1 MTPRVLIH
9 VQHLL
14 GIGHLQRAAAIAGAL
29 QERGAKVVLATGGV
43 RVPQVEAALEQR
55 GVEVVHLA
63 SARSADSS
71 FSALLDESGNTVDAA
86 WKAQRRDA
94 VLKLFAETAPDAL
107 VTEMYPF
114 GRRPFR
120 FELTPLLE
128 AARGSASPP
137 LIVSSVRDILVTKE
151 KPGRAEEM
159 AEAARRFYDL
169 VLVHSDPKLIPFE
182 ATFPQTGAIDD
193 LIRYTGYVTE
203 AKAGNTA
210 TDRSNGEI
218 LISAGGG
225 AVGGPLLQAAIAARS
240 LSAERDR
247 PWRLITGGNLPQTDF
262 ERLQATAQGF
272 AQGGFAPGSFL
283 VERFRT
289 DFKDLLAR
297 CRVSVS
303 QGGYNTVLEILA
315 SRTPAV
321 IVPFAEAGESE
332 QTDRARL
339 LHEKGLLRL
348 LPAPELDAQR
358 LAAEIDAASVMAIP
372 PFTINLDGAR
382 QSAALILDGLAKRAA

>member
-29 QERGAKVVLATGGV
+29 QERGAKVVLATGGMPV
-43 RVPQVEAALEQR
+43 ASVEAALGQR
-55 GVEVVHLA
+55 GVEVVRLA
-63 SARSADSS
+63 AARSADSS
-71 FSALLDESGNTVDAA
+71 FSTLLDEDGKVVDDA
-86 WKAQRRDA
+86 WKSRRRDA
-94 VLKLFAETAPDAL
+94 VLKLFAERVPDVL

-120 FELTPLLE
+120 FELKPLLE
-128 AARGSASPP
+128 AARTRTRPP
-137 LIVSSVRDILVTKE
+137 LIVCSVRDILVAKE

-159 AEAARRFYDL
+159 AEIARRFYDL
-169 VLVHSDPKLIPFE
+169 VLVHSDPSLIPFE
-182 ATFPQTGAIDD
+182 ATFSHAAEIAD

-203 AKAGNTA
+203 AKMSAA
-210 TDRSNGEI
+210 QDRSKGEV

-225 AVGGPLLQAAIAARS
+225 AVGGPLLQAAVAART

-247 PWRLITGGNLPQTDF
+247 PWRLITGGNLPQAEF
-262 ERLQATAQGF
+262 ERLQASAKEFT
-272 AQGGFAPGSFL
+272 

-289 DFKDLLAR
+289 DFKDLLSR

-315 SRTPAV
+315 SRTPSV

-332 QTDRARL
+332 QTDRAEL
-339 LHEKGLLRL
+339 LAAKGLLRL
-348 LPAPELDAQR
+348 LPAPALDAAR
-358 LAAEIDAASVMAIP
+358 LAAEIDRAAVMAIP
-372 PFTINLDGAR
+372 SFTINLDGAR
-382 QSAALILDGLAKRAA
+382 ESAALILDALAKRAA

>member
-1 MTPRVLIH
+1 VSPRVLIH

-29 QERGAKVVLATGGV
+29 QARGACVVLANGGV
-43 RVPQVEAALEQR
+43 PVPQVEAALEQR
-55 GVEVVHLA
+55 GVVVVRLA
-63 SARSADSS
+63 SARSADAS
-71 FSALLDESGNTVDAA
+71 FSALLDENGQVVDDA
-86 WKAQRRDA
+86 WKTRRRDA
-94 VLKLFAETAPDAL
+94 VLQLFAEVKPDVL

-120 FELTPLLE
+120 FELKPLLK
-128 AARGSASPP
+128 AARARARAP
-137 LIVSSVRDILVTKE
+137 LVACSVRDILVTKQ

-159 AEAARRFYDL
+159 AGVARQFYDL

-182 ATFPQTGAIDD
+182 ATFPCAREIHD

-203 AKAGNTA
+203 AKADTGA
-210 TDRSNGEI
+210 DRSSGEI
-218 LISAGGG
+218 LVSAGGG
-225 AVGGPLLQAAIAARS
+225 AVGWPLLQAAVEARA

-247 PWRLITGGNLPQTDF
+247 PWRLITGGNLPQDAYDG
-262 ERLQATAQGF
+262 LQAAAEGF
-272 AQGGFAPGSFL
+272 I
-283 VERFRT
+283 VERFRA
-289 DFKDLLAR
+289 DFKDLLTH

-321 IVPFAEAGESE
+321 IVPFAEGAESE

-339 LHEKGLLRL
+339 LAEKGLLRM
-348 LPAPELDAQR
+348 LPASDLDAKR
-358 LAAEIDAASVMAIP
+358 LANEIDRAAVMAIP
-372 PFTINLDGAR
+372 SFTINLDGAVS
-382 QSAALILDGLAKRAA
+382 SAALILDALAKRAA

>member
-1 MTPRVLIH
+1 
-9 VQHLL
+9 
-14 GIGHLQRAAAIAGAL
+14 
-29 QERGAKVVLATGGV
+29 
-43 RVPQVEAALEQR
+43 
-55 GVEVVHLA
+55 
-63 SARSADSS
+63 
-71 FSALLDESGNTVDAA
+71 
-86 WKAQRRDA
+86 
-94 VLKLFAETAPDAL
+94 
-107 VTEMYPF
+107 
-114 GRRPFR
+114 
-120 FELTPLLE
+120 
-128 AARGSASPP
+128 
-137 LIVSSVRDILVTKE
+137 
-151 KPGRAEEM
+151 
-159 AEAARRFYDL
+159 
-169 VLVHSDPKLIPFE
+169 VLVHSDPKLVPFG
-182 ATFPQTGAIDD
+182 ATFPCAGEIED
-193 LIRYTGYVTE
+193 LMRYTGFVTE
-203 AKAGNTA
+203 AKADGA
-210 TDRSNGEI
+210 GTDRSNGEV

-225 AVGGPLLQAAIAARS
+225 AVGGPLLEAAVAART

-247 PWRLITGGNLPQTDF
+247 PWRLITGSNLPQSDF

-272 AQGGFAPGSFL
+272 T

-289 DFKDLLAR
+289 DFKELLSR

-358 LAAEIDAASVMAIP
+358 LADEIDAASVMAIP

-382 QSAALILDGLAKRAA
+382 QSAALILDALAKRAA

>member
-1 MTPRVLIH
+1 VTVRVLIH

-29 QERGAKVVLATGGV
+29 QCRGAQVTLATGGV
-43 RVPQVEAALEQR
+43 RVPQVEAALERR
-55 GVEVVHLA
+55 GVAVVRLA
-63 SARSADSS
+63 PARAADSS
-71 FSALLDESGNTVDAA
+71 FSALLDESGNVVDET
-86 WKAQRRDA
+86 WKARRRDA
-94 VLKLFAETAPDAL
+94 LLALFAETVPDVL

-120 FELTPLLE
+120 FELNPLLQ
-128 AARGSASPP
+128 AAQGRARPP
-137 LIVSSVRDILVTKE
+137 LIACSVRDILVTKE

-159 AEAARRFYDL
+159 AETARRFYDL
-169 VLVHSDPKLIPFE
+169 VLVHSDAALVPFE
-182 ATFPQTGAIDD
+182 ATFPRAAEIAD

-203 AKAGNTA
+203 ATA
-210 TDRSNGEI
+210 ETAQDRSKGEI
-218 LISAGGG
+218 LVSAGGG
-225 AVGGPLLQAAIAARS
+225 AVGGPRLRAAVEARA
-240 LSAERDR
+240 LSAERAR
-247 PWRLITGGNLPQTDF
+247 PWRLITGGNLPQAEF
-262 ERLQATAQGF
+262 ERLQAQAKGMT
-272 AQGGFAPGSFL
+272 
-283 VERFRT
+283 VERFRA

-339 LHEKGLLRL
+339 LAAKGLLRL
-348 LPAPELDAQR
+348 LPAPELDALR
-358 LAAEIDAASVMAIP
+358 LAQEIDVASVMAIP
-372 PFTINLDGAR
+372 PFTINLDGGR
-382 QSAALILDGLAKRAA
+382 QSATLILDALAKRAA

>member
-29 QERGAKVVLATGGV
+29 REHGAEVTLATGGV
-43 RVPQVEAALEQR
+43 PVSQLETAVEQR
-55 GVEVVHLA
+55 GVKLVHLA
-63 SARSADSS
+63 AARSADSS
-71 FSALLDESGNTVDAA
+71 FAELLDENGKAVDEA
-86 WKAQRRDA
+86 WKARRRDT
-94 VLKLFAETAPDAL
+94 LLRLFAETEPDAL
-107 VTEMYPF
+107 ITEMYPF

-120 FELTPLLE
+120 FELEPLLE
-128 AARGSASPP
+128 AARARHRPP
-137 LIVSSVRDILVTKE
+137 LIACSVRDILVTKQ

-159 AEAARRFYDL
+159 AETARRFYDL
-169 VLVHSDPKLIPFE
+169 VLVHSDPDLIPFE
-182 ATFPQTGAIDD
+182 ATFPCTAEIRD

-203 AKAGNTA
+203 AKRGSAHGDLSAGE
-210 TDRSNGEI
+210 S
-218 LISAGGG
+218 LISSGGG
-225 AVGGPLLQAAIAARS
+225 AVGQPLLWAAVAARA
-240 LSAERDR
+240 LSFERAR
-247 PWRLITGGNLPQTDF
+247 PWRLITGGNLPQAEFD
-262 ERLQATAQGF
+262 RLQETAQGF
-272 AQGGFAPGSFL
+272 V

-321 IVPFAEAGESE
+321 IVPFAEGAESE

-339 LHEKGLLRL
+339 LHDKGLLRL
-348 LPAPELDAQR
+348 LPAAELDPDR
-358 LAAEIDAASVMAIP
+358 LAAEIDRAAAMEIP
-372 PFTINLDGAR
+372 AFTINLDGAAA
-382 QSAALILDGLAKRAA
+382 SAALILDALAKSAA

>member
-1 MTPRVLIH
+1 VNPRALIH

-29 QERGAKVVLATGGV
+29 QERGAKVVLASGGV
-43 RVPQVEAALEQR
+43 RVPQVEAALQQR

-63 SARSADSS
+63 TARSADSS
-71 FSALLDESGNTVDAA
+71 FSALLDEKGDIVDDA
-86 WKAQRRDA
+86 WKALRRDA
-94 VLKLFAETAPDAL
+94 LLALFAETQPDVL

-120 FELTPLLE
+120 FELIPLLE
-128 AARGSASPP
+128 AARSRARPP
-137 LIVSSVRDILVTKE
+137 VVACSVRDILVTKD

-159 AEAARRFYDL
+159 AAAARRFYDL
-169 VLVHSDPKLIPFE
+169 VLVHSDPTLIPFE
-182 ATFPQTGAIDD
+182 ATFPCAGEIAD
-193 LIRYTGYVTE
+193 LLRYTGYVTE
-203 AKAGNTA
+203 AKPAAA
-210 TDRSNGEI
+210 TDRGAGEI
-218 LISAGGG
+218 LVSAGGG
-225 AVGGPLLQAAIAARS
+225 AVGGPLLQAAVGARA

-247 PWRLITGGNLPQTDF
+247 PWRLITGGNLPQAEF
-262 ERLQATAQGF
+262 ERLQAEAQGF
-272 AQGGFAPGSFL
+272 ARGGFI

-297 CRVSVS
+297 CRVSAS

-339 LHEKGLLRL
+339 LAAKGLLRL
-348 LPAPELDAQR
+348 LPAPELDARR
-358 LAAEIDAASVMAIP
+358 LAAEIDRASVMAIP

-382 QSAALILDGLAKRAA
+382 QSAALILDALAKRAA

>member
-1 MTPRVLIH
+1 MTARVLIH

-14 GIGHLQRAAAIAGAL
+14 GIGHLQRAAAIAGVL
-29 QERGAKVVLATGGV
+29 QERGARVVLAAGGV
-43 RVPQVEAALEQR
+43 RVPSVESALEQR
-55 GVEVVHLA
+55 GVEVVRLA

-71 FSALLDESGNTVDAA
+71 FSALVDENGSVVDDA
-86 WKAQRRDA
+86 WKARRRDA
-94 VLKLFAETAPDAL
+94 VLAVFAETAPDVL
-107 VTEMYPF
+107 ITEMYPF

-120 FELTPLLE
+120 FELKPLLE
-128 AARGSASPP
+128 AARARKNPP
-137 LIVSSVRDILVTKE
+137 LIACSVRDILVTKE

-159 AEAARRFYDL
+159 AETARRFYDL
-169 VLVHSDPKLIPFE
+169 VLVHSDPALIPFE
-182 ATFPQTGAIDD
+182 ATFPQAGAIAD

-203 AKAGNTA
+203 AKADTA
-210 TDRSNGEI
+210 QDRSQGEI

-225 AVGGPLLQAAIAARS
+225 AVGGPLLQAAVAARA

-247 PWRLITGGNLPQTDF
+247 PWRLITGGNLPQNDF
-262 ERLQATAQGF
+262 ERLQTTAQG
-272 AQGGFAPGSFL
+272 FL

-289 DFKDLLAR
+289 DFKELLAR

-348 LPAPELDAQR
+348 LPAPELDAAR
-358 LAAEIDAASVMAIP
+358 LAVEIDHASVMAIP

-382 QSAALILDGLAKRAA
+382 QSAALILDTLAKRAA

>member
-1 MTPRVLIH
+1 MTPCVLIH

-29 QERGAKVVLATGGV
+29 QARGAQVVLASGGV
-43 RVPQVEAALEQR
+43 AVPQVEAAIAAR
-55 GVEVVHLA
+55 GVEVVHLPA
-63 SARSADSS
+63 ARSADSS
-71 FSALLDESGNTVDAA
+71 FSQILDETDQPVDDA
-86 WKAQRRDA
+86 WKARRCDA
-94 VLKLFAETAPDAL
+94 LLRLFAETAPDAL

-120 FELTPLLE
+120 FELKPLLE
-128 AARGSASPP
+128 MARLRARPP
-137 LIVSSVRDILVTKE
+137 VIACSVRDILVAKQ

-159 AEAARRFYDL
+159 AATARQFYDL

-182 ATFPQTGAIDD
+182 SSFPRTAEIQD

-203 AKAGNTA
+203 AKIAA
-210 TDRSNGEI
+210 HHTDRTDGEI

-225 AVGGPLLQAAIAARS
+225 AVGWPLMQAAVEARA
-240 LSAERDR
+240 LSAQKHR
-247 PWRLITGGNLPQTDF
+247 PWRLITGTNLPQADF
-262 ERLQATAQGF
+262 DRLQQAAEGF
-272 AQGGFAPGSFL
+272 T

-289 DFKDLLAR
+289 DFKALLTR

-321 IVPFAEAGESE
+321 IVPFAEGAESE

-339 LHEKGLLRL
+339 LAAKNLLRL
-348 LPAPELDAQR
+348 LPAPDLTAAR
-358 LAAEIDAASVMAIP
+358 LAAEIDQAAALQMPEIAIDL
-372 PFTINLDGAR
+372 NGAAK
-382 QSAALILDGLAKRAA
+382 SADLILDALAQRAA

>member
-1 MTPRVLIH
+1 VNPRALIH

-29 QERGAKVVLATGGV
+29 QERGAKVVLASGGV
-43 RVPQVEAALEQR
+43 RVPQVEAALQQR
-55 GVEVVHLA
+55 GVEIVHLA
-63 SARSADSS
+63 TARSADSS
-71 FSALLDESGNTVDAA
+71 FSALLDENGGIVDDA
-86 WKAQRRDA
+86 WKARRRDA
-94 VLKLFAETAPDAL
+94 LLALFAETQPDVL

-120 FELTPLLE
+120 FELMPLLE
-128 AARGSASPP
+128 AARSRKNPP
-137 LIVSSVRDILVTKE
+137 LIACSVRDILVTKD
-151 KPGRAEEM
+151 KPGRTEEM
-159 AEAARRFYDL
+159 AAAARRFYDL
-169 VLVHSDPKLIPFE
+169 VLVHSDPTLIPFE
-182 ATFPQTGAIDD
+182 ATFPCAGEIAD

-203 AKAGNTA
+203 AKPAGA
-210 TDRSNGEI
+210 TDRGAGEI
-218 LISAGGG
+218 LVSAGGG
-225 AVGGPLLQAAIAARS
+225 AVGGPLLQAAVGARA
-240 LSAERDR
+240 LSTERDR
-247 PWRLITGGNLPQTDF
+247 SWRLITGGNLPQAAF
-262 ERLQATAQGF
+262 ERLQAEAQGF
-272 AQGGFAPGSFL
+272 APGGFI

-289 DFKDLLAR
+289 DFRDLLAK

-339 LHEKGLLRL
+339 LAAKGLLRL

-358 LAAEIDAASVMAIP
+358 LAREIDRASVMAIP

-382 QSAALILDGLAKRAA
+382 QSAALILDALAMWAA

>member
-29 QERGAKVVLATGGV
+29 QARGAKVVLATGGV
-43 RVPQVEAALEQR
+43 PVPQVEAALEQR
-55 GVEVVHLA
+55 GVEVQHLA

-71 FSALLDESGNTVDAA
+71 FSALLDQNGQVVDEA
-86 WKAQRRDA
+86 WKARRRDA
-94 VLKLFAETAPDAL
+94 VLQLFAETEPNVL
-107 VTEMYPF
+107 ITEMYPF

-120 FELTPLLE
+120 FEITPLLE
-128 AARGSASPP
+128 AARARPRPP
-137 LIVSSVRDILVTKE
+137 LIACSVRDILVTKQ

-169 VLVHSDPKLIPFE
+169 VLVHSDPNLIPFE
-182 ATFPQTGAIDD
+182 ATFPCAGDIQN
-193 LIRYTGYVTE
+193 LICYTGYVTE
-203 AKAGNTA
+203 AKLAGTGA
-210 TDRSNGEI
+210 DRSAGEI

-225 AVGGPLLQAAIAARS
+225 AVGGPLLQAAVAARA
-240 LSAERDR
+240 LSTERDR
-247 PWRLITGGNLPQTDF
+247 PWRLITGGNLPQAAFD
-262 ERLQATAQGF
+262 RLQAEAKGF
-272 AQGGFAPGSFL
+272 I

-289 DFKDLLAR
+289 DFKDLLSR

-321 IVPFAEAGESE
+321 IVPFAEGAESE

-339 LHEKGLLRL
+339 LAEKDLLRL
-348 LPAPELDAQR
+348 LLAPELDAGR
-358 LAAEIDAASVMAIP
+358 LANEIDRAAVMEIP
-372 PFTINLDGAR
+372 SFTINLDGAR
-382 QSAALILDGLAKRAA
+382 QSAALILDALAMRAA

>member
-1 MTPRVLIH
+1 MTPRALIH

-29 QERGAKVVLATGGV
+29 QERGAEVVLATGGV
-43 RVPQVEAALEQR
+43 AVPQVEAALEKR
-55 GVEVVHLA
+55 GVKVARLA
-63 SARSADSS
+63 SARAADSS
-71 FSALLDESGNTVDAA
+71 FSGLVDEHGNTVDEA
-86 WKAQRRDA
+86 WKVLRRDA
-94 VLKLFAETAPDAL
+94 VLKLFAEIKPDIL

-128 AARGSASPP
+128 AARASARPP
-137 LIVSSVRDILVTKE
+137 LIACSVRDILVTKQ
-151 KPGRAEEM
+151 KPGRAAEM
-159 AEAARRFYDL
+159 AETARRFYDL
-169 VLVHSDPKLIPFE
+169 VLVHSDPKLIPFD
-182 ATFPQTGAIDD
+182 ATFPRAAEIRD

-203 AKAGNTA
+203 AKADAGDA
-210 TDRSNGEI
+210 DRSAGEI
-218 LISAGGG
+218 LVSAGGG
-225 AVGGPLLQAAIAARS
+225 AVGWPLLEAAVAARV

-247 PWRLITGGNLPQTDF
+247 PWRLITGGNLPQAAFD
-262 ERLQATAQGF
+262 RLQAA
-272 AQGGFAPGSFL
+272 APGFT
-283 VERFRT
+283 VERFRA

-321 IVPFAEAGESE
+321 IVPFAEGAESE

-339 LHEKGLLRL
+339 LAEQHLLRL
-348 LPAPELDAQR
+348 LPAPELDATR
-358 LAAEIDAASVMAIP
+358 LASEIDHAAVMEIP

-382 QSAALILDGLAKRAA
+382 QSAALILDALAKRAA

>member
-14 GIGHLQRAAAIAGAL
+14 GIGHLQRAAAVAGAL
-29 QERGAKVVLATGGV
+29 QAQGARVVLATGGV
-43 RVPQVEAALEQR
+43 PVPELEAALEQR
-55 GVEVVHLA
+55 GVAIMRLA
-63 SARSADSS
+63 AARAADAS
-71 FSALLDESGNTVDAA
+71 FSALLDEQGNLVDEA
-86 WKAQRRDA
+86 WRARRRDA
-94 VLKLFAETAPDAL
+94 LLRLFAETAPDVL

-128 AARGSASPP
+128 AARGRKDPP
-137 LIVSSVRDILVTKE
+137 LIASSVRDILVTKE

-159 AEAARRFYDL
+159 AETARRFYDL
-169 VLVHSDPKLIPFE
+169 VLVHSDPALVPFE
-182 ATFPQTGAIDD
+182 ATFPAAAAIRD

-203 AKAGNTA
+203 ARPEAHPA
-210 TDRSNGEI
+210 DRSDGEI

-225 AVGGPLLQAAIAARS
+225 AVGQPLLAAALAARA
-240 LSAERDR
+240 LSFERAR
-247 PWRLITGGNLPQTDF
+247 PWRLIAGSNLPEAQF
-262 ERLQATAQGF
+262 ERLREAAQGF
-272 AQGGFAPGSFL
+272 T
-283 VERFRT
+283 VERFRS
-289 DFKDLLAR
+289 DFKTLLAR

-321 IVPFAEAGESE
+321 VVPFAEGGESE

-348 LPAPELDAQR
+348 LPATDLSPMR
-358 LAAEIDAASVMAIP
+358 LAEEIDRAAVMTVP

-382 QSAALILDGLAKRAA
+382 QSAALILDALAKRAA

>member
-1 MTPRVLIH
+1 MTTRVLIH

-29 QERGAKVVLATGGV
+29 QERGTKVVLATGGV
-43 RVPQVEAALEQR
+43 PVPQVEAALQQR
-55 GVEVVHLA
+55 GVEVVRLA

-71 FSALLDESGNTVDAA
+71 FSALLDENGQVVDDA
-86 WKAQRRDA
+86 WKEKRRDA
-94 VLKLFAETAPDAL
+94 VLKLFAETKPDVL
-107 VTEMYPF
+107 ITEMYPF

-120 FELTPLLE
+120 FELQPLLD
-128 AARGSASPP
+128 AARARRQPP
-137 LIVSSVRDILVTKE
+137 LIACSVRDILVTKQ
-151 KPGRAEEM
+151 KAGRAEEM
-159 AEAARRFYDL
+159 AETARRFYDL
-169 VLVHSDPKLIPFE
+169 VLVHSDPRLIPFE
-182 ATFPQTGAIDD
+182 ATFPRAGEIQD

-203 AKAGNTA
+203 AKPSADSV
-210 TDRSNGEI
+210 DRGNGEI

-225 AVGGPLLQAAIAARS
+225 AVGWPLLQAAVEARA
-240 LSAERDR
+240 LSAARDR
-247 PWRLITGGNLPQTDF
+247 PWRLITGGNLPQAEFD
-262 ERLQATAQGF
+262 RLQAAAKGF
-272 AQGGFAPGSFL
+272 T
-283 VERFRT
+283 VERFRS

-339 LHEKGLLRL
+339 LEEKGLLRL
-348 LPAPELDAQR
+348 LPAPELDAKR
-358 LAAEIDAASVMAIP
+358 LAAEIDRAAVMTLP
-372 PFTINLDGAR
+372 PFTINLDGAHE
-382 QSAALILDGLAKRAA
+382 SAALILGALGKRAA

>member
-14 GIGHLQRAAAIAGAL
+14 GIGHLQRAAAVAGAL
-29 QERGAKVVLATGGV
+29 QEQGARVVLATGGV
-43 RVPQVEAALEQR
+43 PVPQLEANLERR
-55 GVEVVHLA
+55 GVAIVRLA
-63 SARSADSS
+63 AARAADSS
-71 FSALLDESGNTVDAA
+71 FSALLDAEGNRVDEA
-86 WKAQRRDA
+86 WQARRRDA
-94 VLKLFAETAPDAL
+94 LLQLFAETAPDVL

-128 AARGSASPP
+128 AARGGKDPP
-137 LIVSSVRDILVTKE
+137 LIASSVRDILVTKE

-159 AEAARRFYDL
+159 AETARRFYDL
-169 VLVHSDPKLIPFE
+169 VLVHSDPALIPFE
-182 ATFPQTGAIDD
+182 ATFLEAAAIQD

-203 AKAGNTA
+203 ARPEAQPA
-210 TDRSNGEI
+210 DRSAGEI

-225 AVGGPLLQAAIAARS
+225 AVGQPLLAAALAARA
-240 LSAERDR
+240 LSFERAR
-247 PWRLITGGNLPQTDF
+247 PWRLITGGNLPEAQF
-262 ERLQATAQGF
+262 ERLREAAQGF
-272 AQGGFAPGSFL
+272 T
-283 VERFRT
+283 VERFRA
-289 DFKDLLAR
+289 DFKSLLAR

-321 IVPFAEAGESE
+321 VVPFAEGGESE

-348 LPAPELDAQR
+348 LPAAELSPMR
-358 LAAEIDAASVMAIP
+358 LAEEIDRAAVMTVP

-382 QSAALILDGLAKRAA
+382 QSAALILDALAKRAA

>member
-14 GIGHLQRAAAIAGAL
+14 GIGHLQRAAAIAGVL
-29 QERGAKVVLATGGV
+29 QERGARVVLATGGV
-43 RVPQVEAALEQR
+43 PVPQVEAALAQR
-55 GVEVVHLA
+55 GVEVVRLA
-63 SARSADSS
+63 AARAADSS
-71 FSALLDESGNTVDAA
+71 FSALLDEHGNAIDEA
-86 WKAQRRDA
+86 WRARRRDA
-94 VLKLFAETAPDAL
+94 LLQLFAETAPDAL
-107 VTEMYPF
+107 ITEMYPF

-120 FELTPLLE
+120 FELKPLLE
-128 AARGSASPP
+128 AARSRRGPP
-137 LIVSSVRDILVTKE
+137 LIASSVRDILVAKQ

-159 AEAARRFYDL
+159 AETARDFYDL
-169 VLVHSDPKLIPFE
+169 VLVHSDPNLVPFE
-182 ATFPQTGAIDD
+182 ATFPLAATIQD

-203 AKAGNTA
+203 AKLSTA
-210 TDRSNGEI
+210 SADRSAGEI

-225 AVGGPLLQAAIAARS
+225 AVGQPLLKAALAARA
-240 LSAERDR
+240 LSFERAR
-247 PWRLITGGNLPQTDF
+247 PWRLITGGNLPQAAF
-262 ERLQATAQGF
+262 EQLEQEAQGF
-272 AQGGFAPGSFL
+272 I

-289 DFKDLLAR
+289 DFKELLSR

-315 SRTPAV
+315 TRTPAV
-321 IVPFAEAGESE
+321 VVPFAEGAESE

-348 LPAPELDAQR
+348 LPAPALDPMR
-358 LAAEIDAASVMAIP
+358 LAEEIDRASVMAIP

-382 QSAALILDGLAKRAA
+382 QSAALILDALAKRAA

>member
-1 MTPRVLIH
+1 MSARVLIH

-29 QERGAKVVLATGGV
+29 QERGAEVVLATGGAA
-43 RVPQVEAALEQR
+43 VPPVEAALEHR
-55 GVEVVHLA
+55 GVKVVRLA
-63 SARSADSS
+63 SARASDSS
-71 FSALLDESGNTVDAA
+71 FSDLLDANGKVVDEA
-86 WKAQRRDA
+86 WKVRRREA
-94 VLKLFAETAPDAL
+94 VLQLFAETAPDVL

-120 FELTPLLE
+120 FELLPLLE
-128 AARGSASPP
+128 AARARQRPP
-137 LIVSSVRDILVTKE
+137 LIACSVRDILVTKQ

-159 AEAARRFYDL
+159 AETAQRFYDL

-182 ATFPQTGAIDD
+182 ATFPSAADLKD

-203 AKAGNTA
+203 AKSEDLES
-210 TDRSNGEI
+210 DRSQGEI

-225 AVGGPLLQAAIAARS
+225 AVGWPLLQAAVEARA
-240 LSAERDR
+240 LSAQRER
-247 PWRLITGGNLPQTDF
+247 PWRLITGGNLPQGDF
-262 ERLQATAQGF
+262 DRLQSAA
-272 AQGGFAPGSFL
+272 GGFI

-289 DFKDLLAR
+289 DFKELLAR

-321 IVPFAEAGESE
+321 IVPFAEGAESE

-339 LHEKGLLRL
+339 LAEKGLLRL
-348 LPAPELDAQR
+348 LPAPELGAKR
-358 LAAEIDAASVMAIP
+358 LAAEIDRAAEMRMP
-372 PFTINLDGAR
+372 QFTINLDGAR
-382 QSAALILDGLAKRAA
+382 QSAALILDALAKRAA

>member
-1 MTPRVLIH
+1 VTARVLIH

-29 QERGAKVVLATGGV
+29 QERGARVVLASGGAP
-43 RVPQVEAALEQR
+43 VPQVEAALEKR
-55 GVEVVHLA
+55 GVEIVRLA
-63 SARSADSS
+63 AARSADSS
-71 FSALLDESGNTVDAA
+71 FSALLDEGGQVVDDA
-86 WKAQRRDA
+86 WKTQRRDA
-94 VLKLFAETAPDAL
+94 VLRLFAEIAPDVL

-120 FELTPLLE
+120 FELKPLLE
-128 AARGSASPP
+128 AARARARPP
-137 LIVSSVRDILVTKE
+137 LIACSVRDILVTKQ

-159 AEAARRFYDL
+159 AGIARQFYDL

-182 ATFPQTGAIDD
+182 ATFPCAGEIQD

-203 AKAGNTA
+203 AKSAGTK
-210 TDRSNGEI
+210 TDRSTGEV
-218 LISAGGG
+218 LVSAGGG
-225 AVGGPLLQAAIAARS
+225 AVGRPLLQAAVEARA

-247 PWRLITGGNLPQTDF
+247 PWRLITGGNLPQEDF
-262 ERLQATAQGF
+262 DRLQSAAQGF
-272 AQGGFAPGSFL
+272 I
-283 VERFRT
+283 VERFRA
-289 DFKDLLAR
+289 DFKELLVR

-321 IVPFAEAGESE
+321 IVPFAEGAESE

-339 LHEKGLLRL
+339 LAEKNLLRL
-348 LPAPELDAQR
+348 LPAPELGAKR
-358 LAAEIDAASVMAIP
+358 LAEEIDRASVMEIP
-372 PFTINLDGAR
+372 SFTINLDGAAS
-382 QSAALILDGLAKRAA
+382 SAALILDALAKRAA